1 MATVLHRDAE
11 TTLAELEAHLGVS
24 LR

>member
-1 MATVLHRDAE
+1 MATVLHRDAGA
-11 TTLAELEAHLGVS
+11 TIPRLEALLGVS